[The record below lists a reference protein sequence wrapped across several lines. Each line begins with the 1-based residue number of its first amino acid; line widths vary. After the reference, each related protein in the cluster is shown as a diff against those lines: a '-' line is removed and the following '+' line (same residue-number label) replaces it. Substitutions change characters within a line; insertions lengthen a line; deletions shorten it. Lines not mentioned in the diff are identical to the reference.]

1 MAVSSPLVHRF
12 KRVIMTSQ
20 RGHMIKRLAVADFKA
35 HLAQAL
41 REVEA
46 GGRIVVERR
55 GRPVAVLVAPDV
67 AGLDD
72 RGWWHELYGVARDIE
87 DFDSVMRDV
96 VRSRRKARPRPV
108 DLEA

>member
-1 MAVSSPLVHRF
+1 
-12 KRVIMTSQ
+12 MTYE
-20 RGHMIKRLAVADFKA
+20 RGHVIHKRLAVADFKA
-35 HLAQAL
+35 HLAEAL

-55 GRPVAVLVAPDV
+55 GRPVAVLVAPDA

-72 RGWWHELYGVARDIE
+72 REWWHELHGIARDIE
-87 DFDSVMRDV
+87 DFDAITREV

-108 DLEA
+108 DLED

>member
-1 MAVSSPLVHRF
+1 
-12 KRVIMTSQ
+12 
-20 RGHMIKRLAVADFKA
+20 MINKRLAIADFKA
-35 HLAQAL
+35 HLAEAL

-55 GRPVAVLVAPDV
+55 GRPVAVLVAPEA

-72 RGWWHELYGVARDIE
+72 RGWWHELHGVARDID
-87 DFDSVMRDV
+87 DFEAIMRNV
-96 VRSRRKARPRPV
+96 VRSRRKARSRPI